1 MKDSDKQ
8 GTICIIIILAMLAV
22 VFAVN
27 TAAAMM

>member
-27 TAAAMM
+27 TAAF